1 MLYGIVDKKDNDR
14 IGEHISGQLLVF
26 LTFEDAQA
34 RYDKSGFAE
43 FSKNNGTVDWQIAP
57 VMVLVQ
63 ASDMICG
70 TCQEKHESG
79 KVSNHNFVRRQNA

>member
-1 MLYGIVDKKDNDR
+1 MYAIVDKKNNDR

-43 FSKNNGTVDWQIAP
+43 FSKNDGTVDWQIEPAL
-57 VMVLVQ
+57 VLVEKN
-63 ASDMICG
+63 DMICG
-70 TCQEKHESG
+70 TCREKHESG
-79 KVSNHNFVRRQNA
+79 KTFNHNFVRVRS

>member
-1 MLYGIVDKKDNDR
+1 MYAIVDKKNNDR

-43 FSKNNGTVDWQIAP
+43 YCKHDTTVDWQIKP
-57 VMVLVQ
+57 VMVLVE
-63 ASDMICG
+63 ANDMICG

-79 KVSNHNFVRRQNA
+79 KAFNHNFVRRRG